1 MACVSWNHHISL
13 SNMSIYKKILE
24 IQKLNLSVAKDASN
38 PHFKSKYMDLDSI
51 IEIYNPVLAKNGVV
65 VFHRSESSILYTS
78 LYDTESDT
86 SITSE
91 FSILNTDPQKRGAE
105 ITYGRRYNL
114 LQLLNITAEDDDG
127 NTASGRTQVKP
138 KTKPVFTQANLEALS
153 AQMSNFKSIDECL
166 AKAKSYYIISKDA
179 ENAIR
184 DTYNTGTISKI

>member
-1 MACVSWNHHISL
+1 
-13 SNMSIYKKILE
+13 MSIYKKILE

-51 IEIYNPVLAKNGVV
+51 IETYNPVLAKNGVV

-78 LYDTESDT
+78 LYDTETDT

-91 FSILNTDPQKRGAE
+91 FAIHNSDPQKRGAE

-127 NTASGRTQVKP
+127 NSASGANFKAEQDDKP
-138 KTKPVFTQANLEALS
+138 WFSQANLE
-153 AQMSNFKSIDECL
+153 EL
-166 AKAKSYYIISKDA
+166 AKHMDKFGSADEVIKKAREKYKVSTKAKDA
-179 ENAIR
+179 ILHA
-184 DTYNTGTISKI
+184 YNTGEINKI

>member
-1 MACVSWNHHISL
+1 
-13 SNMSIYKKILE
+13 MSIYKKILE

-51 IEIYNPVLAKNGVV
+51 IETYNPALAKNGVV

-91 FSILNTDPQKRGAE
+91 FAIHNSDPQKRGAE

-127 NTASGRTQVKP
+127 NSASGANFKSEQDDKP
-138 KTKPVFTQANLEALS
+138 WFSRANLEALAKQMDKFPS
-153 AQMSNFKSIDECL
+153 ADECL
-166 AKAKSYYIISKDA
+166 KVAREKYKVSNKAKDA
-179 ENAIR
+179 ILHA
-184 DTYNTGTISKI
+184 YNTGEIQKI

>member
-1 MACVSWNHHISL
+1 
-13 SNMSIYKKILE
+13 MSIYKKILE

-51 IEIYNPVLAKNGVV
+51 IETYNPVLAKNGVV

-91 FSILNTDPQKRGAE
+91 FAIHNSDPQKRGAE

-127 NTASGRTQVKP
+127 NSASGANFKAEDDKP
-138 KTKPVFTQANLEALS
+138 WFSQANLEALAKQMDKFHS
-153 AQMSNFKSIDECL
+153 ADECL
-166 AKAKSYYIISKDA
+166 KVAREKYKVSNKAKDA
-179 ENAIR
+179 ILHA
-184 DTYNTGTISKI
+184 YNTGEIQKI